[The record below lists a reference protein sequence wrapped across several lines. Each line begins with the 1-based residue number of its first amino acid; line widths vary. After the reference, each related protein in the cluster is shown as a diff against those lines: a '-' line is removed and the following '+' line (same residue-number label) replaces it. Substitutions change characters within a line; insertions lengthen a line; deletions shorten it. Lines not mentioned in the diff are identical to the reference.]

1 MKSIKI
7 LVSALLLVGTATV
20 SNAQDK
26 VDNSAS
32 KSVTFGV
39 KGGVN
44 FANVVGGNESTDSRT
59 SFHAGVFTEIP
70 VSDVFSVQVE
80 ALYSG
85 QGFDVKNLQGSD
97 GDNAEVQLDYINVPV
112 LAKIYVTKGLSIDV
126 GPQFSYLINDEFDF
140 NPNSNDG
147 DINLDNT
154 PYEPNKFDVGV
165 AGGLTFQTEMGL
177 FATGRYTY
185 GFTKL
190 YDTNKSGDIG
200 FDGLHNQVFQISLGY
215 KF

>member
-7 LVSALLLVGTATV
+7 LVSALLLVGTATI

-26 VDNSAS
+26 VDNTAS

-44 FANVVGGNESTDSRT
+44 FANVVGGNESTDLRT

-85 QGFDVKNLQGSD
+85 QGFDLDFKGPD
-97 GDNAEVQLDYINVPV
+97 GDKAEVQLDYINVPV

-126 GPQFSYLINDEFDF
+126 GPQFSYLVNDEFDL

-147 DINLDNT
+147 DFDLSGTN
-154 PYEPNKFDVGV
+154 YEPNKFDVGV